1 MGCQKNILQVFDEL
15 IDILAEI
22 ATLFTKNLK
31 ENMSKDLYEL
41 VRKALSLIDW
51 ADSHFYDLKAEN
63 IEDVNNKFDE
73 LMNMISI
80 VMARYNASIKTDETE
95 KAYHD
100 LIKNLEVL
108 GRRNSELEDKYHLGL
123 HQLKPSLKEGDTL
136 IKNGLKKLFEDID
149 WDFVEG
155 KKDFSSQKY
164 VRG

>member
-1 MGCQKNILQVFDEL
+1 MNKQRNILQVIDEL
-15 IDILAEI
+15 IDTLSEI
-22 ATLFTKNLK
+22 AVWLSNNLK
-31 ENMSKDLYEL
+31 EDVCDDLYAL
-41 VRKALSLIDW
+41 VRKACELIDW
-51 ADSHFYDLKAEN
+51 ADSHFSDLRISE
-63 IEDVNNKFDE
+63 VNNKFNE
-73 LMNMISI
+73 LMHMISI

-136 IKNGLKKLFEDID
+136 IKNGLKKVFEDID

-164 VRG
+164 VKG